1 MSWVLVAYWVCFGV
15 GTVYAL
21 VSALM
26 TGFFGFMGGGGG
38 EGGGNFEVGHDF
50 GVHGGD
56 AGGHGEAFAV
66 AAEGDP
72 VIAPLSP
79 ATISVFLATFGG
91 VGIILTTLFDFSLA
105 LSLPIAAASG
115 LVVGGAVFALF
126 YHLFTAVQGSSE
138 PRMAEATGVTGEVTV
153 SISKEGVGEVAFV
166 VRGSRL
172 TSPARSQE
180 GVELPR
186 HTAVRIV
193 RRVGSTVYVV
203 GLTEEES
210 REQAPE
216 TGPADFRD

>member
-1 MSWVLVAYWVCFGV
+1 M
-15 GTVYAL
+15 
-21 VSALM
+21 
-26 TGFFGFMGGGGG
+26 
-38 EGGGNFEVGHDF
+38 
-50 GVHGGD
+50 
-56 AGGHGEAFAV
+56 
-66 AAEGDP
+66 
-72 VIAPLSP
+72 
-79 ATISVFLATFGG
+79 
-91 VGIILTTLFDFSLA
+91 GIILTTLFDFSLA

-186 HTAVRIV
+186 HTVVRVV
-193 RRVGSTVYVV
+193 RRVGTTVYVTA
-203 GLTEEES
+203 LTEEES